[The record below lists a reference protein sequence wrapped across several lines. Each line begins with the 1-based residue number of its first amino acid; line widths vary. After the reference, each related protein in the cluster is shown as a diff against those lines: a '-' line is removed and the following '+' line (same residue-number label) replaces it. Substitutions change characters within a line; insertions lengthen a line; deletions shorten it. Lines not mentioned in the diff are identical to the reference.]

1 VAQLPPRD
9 AGVIEPALLA
19 RVPGCRD
26 GQPALR
32 FEPLSGGRGCNAVV
46 RIDTTAG
53 RFVLRR
59 RHPPL
64 DRPGSF
70 SRNELACHRVAADA
84 GLAPFLIDAGEDGAW
99 LLMEYVSAQPW
110 SEARLFTA
118 AGIEALGG
126 QLRQLHAVPLP
137 DEMSRIDAVQIAH
150 GYLRLIAARDPALAD
165 ASSSELRGVED
176 EAGRLAAATDRT
188 TLNHGDLQ
196 AANLLGPQPLLVDWE
211 YAQRA
216 HPTYDVACLLS
227 YYPALLPQ
235 QERLLA
241 ACGLDS
247 PGDRQIL
254 SLQQRLFA
262 RLNRLWQLAC
272 TPGTG

>member
-1 VAQLPPRD
+1 M
-9 AGVIEPALLA
+9 IEPALLA
-19 RVPGCRD
+19 RVPGCQG

-32 FEPLSGGRGCNAVV
+32 VEPLSGGRGCNSVV

-53 RFVLRR
+53 QFVLRR

-70 SRNELACHRVAADA
+70 SRNELACHRLAERA
-84 GLAPFLIDAGEDGAW
+84 GIAPSLIDAADDGNW

-110 SEARLFTA
+110 TEAQLFTA
-118 AGIEALGG
+118 AGIEALGR
-126 QLRQLHAVPLP
+126 QLQQLHALSLP
-137 DEMSRIDAVQIAH
+137 DDLRRIDAGQIAQ
-150 GYLRLIAARDPALAD
+150 GYLQQIGARKPALA
-165 ASSSELRGVED
+165 AGFRAELRDVEA
-176 EAGRLAAATDRT
+176 EASQVADAADRT

-227 YYPALLPQ
+227 YYPALQSQ

-247 PGDRQIL
+247 ARDRQIL
-254 SLQQRLFA
+254 TLQQRLFA
-262 RLNRLWQLAC
+262 RLNRLWQLAS
-272 TPGTG
+272 TPELDKYQP